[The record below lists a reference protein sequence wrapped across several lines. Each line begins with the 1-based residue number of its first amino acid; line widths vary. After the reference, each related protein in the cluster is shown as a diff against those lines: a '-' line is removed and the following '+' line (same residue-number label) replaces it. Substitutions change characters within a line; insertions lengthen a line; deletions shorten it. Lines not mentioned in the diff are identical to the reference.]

1 MKNFENLNGALVIV
15 RPDLLEDPIRQQGK
29 VGIVNY
35 ARESDEIY
43 VGLLN
48 GIQGKYDGQDLM
60 MLKHKVEILEELRKH
75 GSAMDLNDFK
85 TLYKIMLLQDRGTS
99 TALVNAL
106 ELAAQHPGVWEK
118 ALTKAAPEQAL
129 EISKTYS
136 R

>member
-1 MKNFENLNGALVIV
+1 MKNFENLNGALVLV
-15 RPDLLEDPIRQQGK
+15 RPDLQDPAMQQGK
-29 VGIVNY
+29 IGIVTY

-48 GIQGKYDGQDLM
+48 GAESKYDGNDLM
-60 MLKHKVEILEELRKH
+60 LLKEKGEILEELRSN
-75 GSAMDLNDFK
+75 GSAMELNDFK
-85 TLYKIMLLQDRGTS
+85 SLYKIMLLQERGTS

-106 ELAAQHPGVWEK
+106 EIAAQKPGVWDK
-118 ALTKAAPEQAL
+118 ALNKVGNEQAL